1 MASPYDRHD
10 DAKEFLRKK
19 SCETYA
25 AGVPTRQRQVT
36 DPERI
41 RAMAHPTRLEL
52 LDFLTDVEVAT
63 ATECAAHIGES
74 VASCSFHLRMLEK
87 YGYVE
92 RAPQRGR
99 EKPWRKVSSG
109 WDMRPA
115 PDQPGSRTAV
125 AELAALQL
133 SRQSERLHR
142 FLAQIER
149 EAEDWVQASTITT
162 SSFWATADEL
172 AEFSRDLRALSE
184 RFAGRADDPSLRP
197 PGARMAR
204 VFATVNP
211 DPAPAGE

>member
-1 MASPYDRHD
+1 VSTHP
-10 DAKEFLRKK
+10 
-19 SCETYA
+19 
-25 AGVPTRQRQVT
+25 RQVT

-52 LDFLTDVEVAT
+52 LDFLNDVEVAT

-115 PDQPGSRTAV
+115 PEQPGSRTAV
-125 AELAALQL
+125 AELAGLQL
-133 SRQSERLHR
+133 TRQSERLHR
-142 FLAQIER
+142 FLRQLDR

-162 SSFWATADEL
+162 SSFWATAEEL
-172 AEFSRDLRALSE
+172 AELTRDLRALSE

-197 PGARMAR
+197 PAARLAR
-204 VFATVNP
+204 LFAAVNP
-211 DPAPAGE
+211 DPVSTDE